1 MKNKI
6 ILFIMAVPLV
16 LILVMFSLTKY
27 VSLKTDVSV
36 AGIRF
41 INEEYTVL
49 DLADTNM
56 IILNAEVYPKNAT
69 NQDISYSWE
78 KVKESDNVSCLIEQD
93 SATFDGLGEIRITAR
108 SVDGNYKTSIRV
120 KTISSKILDIKV
132 TSNKDDSL
140 LHSSGIYNLDIGE
153 NIIFSITTIPENL
166 QYDSVRFMSNNE
178 KVLSINSV
186 TGSSLAKSNG
196 QAVVTTKVKSGD
208 NEFTKQTTINVK
220 PISED
225 KVALINGQENS
236 AVKIVTSSVTF
247 SAIVN
252 LNKFTSISGIED
264 FSFVYDTALIVNFD
278 KSYEI
283 HDNVLE
289 YTVLCTLKEDYYG
302 KIVINLNYLNTTI
315 STLTIN
321 KNEYISAED
330 CEIINLKEYITKSPL
345 ETFSTGNFAVSHI
358 IEDSNYYFRA
368 KSNNSQ
374 ILEVNNLSQDTMFYR
389 ARQSGKVTI
398 TIECY
403 YNSKILFS
411 FGKDIEVLEAYTSF
425 RFLESENYKWH
436 NSGFWTLGNKIVNN
450 NQIED
455 NLYEFKIYSE
465 STKVNQELIEITS
478 SNENIAYMQNGKL
491 KIVEDG
497 EVTLTLKN
505 KNCDK
510 INDKLQENLKI
521 YCINGVNVYN
531 YSDLMLATDLGQQ
544 VAIQNDI
551 MLGTKLINKTSS
563 ATNLVD
569 GITEAKA
576 QEILNSEVKQIYTTA
591 DWTYYKN
598 NNKERPQINYCVE
611 FKNNVYG
618 NGHTLNAEYITN
630 LTDITNKPLSFAKFK
645 GPLDMVALNNVA
657 SVKAQDNIVFLI
669 RNSNISI
676 NNIELKGCD
685 NVDDLTKLNYIGTT
699 CEVMGNNVTLNGCY
713 IQNGRNVLRVF
724 GDYENSD
731 KQITVNIN
739 KCVLR
744 SAREFILKMGTNKHI
759 LGDISTATTLAQKF
773 NKASP
778 NLAGFMYRND
788 ANINNADFMQNYV
801 KTIVNLTSSMLSES
815 GIFAIGIET
824 KFAGPCLAGESYNS
838 WNLKDYGWYDIAGTS
853 YPSILNLIG
862 DVRIYDWKKVAN
874 VDSST
879 LIETVGTDSFGLSF
893 DFQKIIKN
901 ASEQEKYKT
910 LTTIYNNEQYVH
922 GGIALYGGGKNYS
935 IVNKTDYTGATLDQ
949 HLIDFSILND
959 TRKQNIL
966 EMASGKQPFRFMLY
980 SNENFSV
987 QKQINDFASGEAYEY
1002 MNH

>member
-1 MKNKI
+1 MKNKLI
-6 ILFIMAVPLV
+6 IFIMAVPLV
-16 LILVMFSLTKY
+16 LIFVMFSLTKY

-36 AGIRF
+36 AGVTF
-41 INEEYTVL
+41 LNEEYTLL
-49 DLADTNM
+49 DLANTNTVT
-56 IILNAEVYPKNAT
+56 LNAQVYPKNAT
-69 NQDISYSWE
+69 NKTVAYSWE
-78 KVKESDNVSCLIEQD
+78 KVKEEDNVSCQIND
-93 SATFDGLGEIRITAR
+93 AVATFEGLGEIRITAR
-108 SVDGNYKTSIRV
+108 SIDGNYKDSITV
-120 KTISSKILDIKV
+120 KTTSHKILDIKV
-132 TSNKDDSL
+132 VSDKDDSA
-140 LHSSGIYNLDIGE
+140 LHDMGVYTLDIGE
-153 NIIFSITTIPENL
+153 KIIFSITTIPENL
-166 QYDSVRFMSNNE
+166 SYDNISFTTSNE
-178 KVLSINSV
+178 KILSINSANGV
-186 TGSSLAKSNG
+186 ALAKSSG
-196 QAVVTTKVKSGD
+196 QTDVIVKATSGQD
-208 NEFTKQTTINVK
+208 EFTKQIAVKVK
-220 PISED
+220 PISAD
-225 KVALINGQENS
+225 KTALINGQENS
-236 AVKIVTSSVTF
+236 TIKLVTNSLNF
-247 SAIVN
+247 NALVN
-252 LNKFTSISGIED
+252 LSKFTSINGVED
-264 FSFVYDTALIVNFD
+264 FSFAYDNALVTNFD
-278 KSYEI
+278 VTYEI
-283 HDNVLE
+283 NNNILE
-289 YTVLCTLKEDYYG
+289 YDVVCTLKDDYYG
-302 KIVINLNYLNTTI
+302 KITIRLNYLNTEI
-315 STLTIN
+315 ASLTIN
-321 KNEYISAED
+321 KNEYISADD
-330 CEIINLKEYITKSPL
+330 CEFVNLKEYIAKSPL
-345 ETFSTGNFAVSHI
+345 ETFATGSFAISHI
-358 IEDSNYYFRA
+358 VQDDNYYFKA
-368 KSNNSQ
+368 KSNNSE
-374 ILEVNNLSQDTMFYR
+374 ILEVNNSSLDTMFYR
-389 ARQSGKVTI
+389 ARKAGQVEI
-398 TIECY
+398 TIDCY
-403 YNSKILFS
+403 YKSNLLFS
-411 FGKDIEVLEAYTSF
+411 FAKNVEVVEAYTSL
-425 RFLESENYKWH
+425 RFLESTNYKWH
-436 NSGFWTLGNKIVNN
+436 NDGLWTLGNKIVKNN
-450 NQIED
+450 TLENSNYD
-455 NLYEFKIYSE
+455 FNVYSGA
-465 STKVNQELIEITS
+465 TKVNYDLITITS
-478 SNENIAYMQNGKL
+478 SNESVAYMQNNQL
-491 KIVEDG
+491 KIVADG

-531 YSDLMLATDLGQQ
+531 YSDLMLATDIGEQ

-551 MLGTKLINKTSS
+551 MLGTKLINRTSS

-676 NNIELKGCD
+676 NNLELKGCD

-759 LGDISTATTLAQKF
+759 LGDISTATTLTQKF

-862 DVRIYDWKKVAN
+862 DVRIYDWKKVTN

-893 DFQKIIKN
+893 DFQKIISN
-901 ASEQEKYKT
+901 ASEQTQYST
-910 LTTIYNNEQYVH
+910 LTTIYKNEQYVH

-935 IVNKTDYTGATLDQ
+935 IVNKSDYSGVVLDQ

-959 TRKQNIL
+959 ARKQNIL
-966 EMASGKQPFRFMLY
+966 EMAAGKQPFRFMLY

-987 QKQINDFASGEAYEY
+987 QKQINDFATGEAYEY
-1002 MNH
+1002 MNR

>member
-1 MKNKI
+1 MKNKM

-16 LILVMFSLTKY
+16 LIFVMFSLTKY

-36 AGIRF
+36 AGVRF
-41 INEEYTVL
+41 LNEEYTVL
-49 DLADTNM
+49 DMADSNTV
-56 IILNAEVYPKNAT
+56 ILNAEVYPKNAT
-69 NQDISYSWE
+69 NKDIAYSWE
-78 KVKESDNVSCLIEQD
+78 KVKESDNVSCLIEQKT
-93 SATFDGLGEIRITAR
+93 ATFEGLGEIRITAR
-108 SVDGNYKTSIRV
+108 SVDGNYKSSIRV
-120 KTISSKILDIKV
+120 KTISSKILDVKII
-132 TSNKDDSL
+132 SNKDDSL
-140 LHSSGIYNLDIGE
+140 LHSTGVYNLDIGE
-153 NIIFSITTIPENL
+153 NIIFSATTIPENL
-166 QYDSVRFMSNNE
+166 QYDSISFTSSNE
-178 KVLSINSV
+178 KVLSINSA
-186 TGSSLAKSNG
+186 TGLSLAKSSG
-196 QAVVTTKVKSGD
+196 QAIVTVKVKNKD
-208 NEFTKQTTINVK
+208 NEFTKQITINVK
-220 PISED
+220 PISQD
-225 KVALINGQENS
+225 KTALINGQENGT
-236 AVKIVTSSVTF
+236 AKLVTNSITF
-247 SAIVN
+247 SAIIN
-252 LNKFTSISGIED
+252 LNKFTSINGVDD

-283 HDNVLE
+283 QDNVLE

-302 KIVINLNYLNTTI
+302 KIVISLNYLNTTI

-345 ETFSTGNFAVSHI
+345 ETFSTGNFAVSHM
-358 IEDSNYYFRA
+358 IEDSNYYFKV

-374 ILEVNNLSQDTMFYR
+374 ILEVNNLTQDTMFYR
-389 ARQSGKVTI
+389 ARRSGKVTI
-398 TIECY
+398 TIDCY

-411 FGKDIEVLEAYTSF
+411 FDKEVEVLEAYTSL

-436 NSGFWTLGNKIVNN
+436 NSGLWTLGNKIVNN
-450 NQIED
+450 NQIEE
-455 NLYEFKIYSE
+455 NLYEFNIYSE
-465 STKVNQELIEITS
+465 STKVNQDLIEITS
-478 SNENIAYMQNGKL
+478 LNENIAYMQNGKL
-491 KIVEDG
+491 KIVSNG

-505 KNCDK
+505 KNSDK
-510 INDKLQENLKI
+510 INDKLQENLTI
-521 YCINGVNVYN
+521 YCINGVNVYS
-531 YSDLMLATDLGQQ
+531 YADLMLATDSGEQI
-544 VAIQNDI
+544 AIQKNI
-551 MLGTKLINKTSS
+551 MLGTKLIEKTLS
-563 ATNLVD
+563 ATNLID
-569 GITEAKA
+569 GITEEKAK
-576 QEILNSEVKQIYTTA
+576 QILNSEVKQIYTTA

-598 NNKERPQINYCVE
+598 NNQDRPQINYCIE

-645 GPLDMVALNNVA
+645 GPLDMVALTNVA

-699 CEVMGNNVTLNGCY
+699 CEIMGDNVTLNGCY

-724 GDYENSD
+724 GDYEDSN

-744 SAREFILKMGTNKHI
+744 SAREFILKIGTNKHI
-759 LGDISTATTLAQKF
+759 LGDISSATTLQEKF

-788 ANINNADFMQNYV
+788 SNINSTDFMQNYV
-801 KTIVNLTSSMLSES
+801 KTIVNLNSSMLSES

-853 YPSILNLIG
+853 YPSVLNLIG
-862 DVRIYDWKKVAN
+862 DVRIYDWKQVEN

-910 LTTIYNNEQYVH
+910 LTAMYNNKQYVH

-935 IVNKTDYTGATLDQ
+935 IVNKADYTGVEFDQ

-959 TRKQNIL
+959 ARKQNIL
-966 EMASGKQPFRFMLY
+966 EMASGKQPFRFMIY
-980 SNENFSV
+980 SNENFPV
-987 QKQINDFASGEAYEY
+987 QKQLDDFASGEAYEY
-1002 MNH
+1002 MNR